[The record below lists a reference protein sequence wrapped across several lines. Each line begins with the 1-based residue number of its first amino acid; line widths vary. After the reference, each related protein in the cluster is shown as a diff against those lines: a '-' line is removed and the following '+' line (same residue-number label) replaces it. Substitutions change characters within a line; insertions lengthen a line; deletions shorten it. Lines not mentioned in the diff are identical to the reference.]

1 MTPKTLAVYGSA
13 RTPQGS
19 VAYREALGLGKRLAE
34 LGHAVVNGGYGG
46 TMEAVSR
53 GATEAGGRV
62 IGVTCDLFN
71 PRVANAWLSEERRT
85 PDLLARLRTIISMA
99 DGFIA
104 LPGGIGTLSEVTLT
118 WNMLQ
123 AGQLSPRP
131 FILLGEPWRELV
143 STIARHTEIGS
154 SIVAMA
160 RLAAG
165 VDEAIALLERWWDD
179 AAERPAP
186 AAGPEEWPPQRMDPS
201 PLPARPPA
209 R

>member
-1 MTPKTLAVYGSA
+1 MKTKILAVYGSA

-19 VAYREALGLGKRLAE
+19 VAYREALSLGKRLAE
-34 LGHAVVNGGYGG
+34 IGHVVVNGGYGG

-53 GATEAGGRV
+53 GAAEAGGRV

-85 PDLLARLRTIISMA
+85 PDLLARLRTIMSLA

-104 LPGGIGTLSEVTLT
+104 LPGGIGTLSEVALT

-123 AGQLSPRP
+123 AGQLTARP
-131 FILLGEPWRELV
+131 FILLGEPWCELV
-143 STIARHTEIGS
+143 SAIAQHTEIGS

-160 RLAAG
+160 RLATD
-165 VDEAIALLERWWDD
+165 VDETIALLGRWWDA
-179 AAERPAP
+179 AAEQAAP
-186 AAGPEEWPPQRMDPS
+186 AAGPEESPPQQVDPS